1 MPFDY
6 PEKDISPGKKKWKIL
21 NKSVWMPQIGLQLNL
36 KIFIQD
42 EPPFYQSE
50 LIIKLYRINGTFS
63 EVINSNSTCA
73 GHPNP
78 DEEWY
83 YHQEAYK

>member
-1 MPFDY
+1 
-6 PEKDISPGKKKWKIL
+6 
-21 NKSVWMPQIGLQLNL
+21 MPQIGLQLNL

-78 DEEWY
+78 DEE
-83 YHQEAYK
+83 